1 MSAHVTKEEISLLIP
16 HNLSHYFKDDPEYM
30 VVPEGS
36 GTGVFTKLVGAV
48 RWLIDMPRRR
58 AVLDELCSLTDHE
71 LTDIGLDR
79 SDLSR
84 IFESGFSAERNAERA
99 MLAGRMPSTI

>member
-1 MSAHVTKEEISLLIP
+1 MSAHVTNEEISLLIP
-16 HNLSHYFKDDPEYM
+16 YTHSHYFKDDPEYM
-30 VVPEGS
+30 VVPEGN
-36 GTGVFTKLVGAV
+36 GTGVFAKLASAV

-84 IFESGFSAERNAERA
+84 IFEPAFSAERNAERA